1 MKRMIM
7 IALVLALGL
16 SLSVPGLAES
26 ADTGA
31 NMLMGGWQIPAD
43 GTPTEETRDLLN
55 RAFNGIDGNAI
66 EPIAVLGTQLV
77 AGKNTCILCRIT
89 PAVPDAVSYFAVI
102 YVYEDPTGK
111 TTLDMIV
118 ELDPGTIHEAVNY
131 DMYDTG
137 EDGSPDENG

>member
-43 GTPTEETRDLLN
+43 GTPSKETRDLLN

-66 EPIAVLGTQLV
+66 EPIAVLGTQVV

-89 PAVPDAVSYFAVI
+89 PAVPDAVSYYAMI
-102 YVYEDPTGK
+102 YVYEDATGNA
-111 TTLDMIV
+111 TLDMIV

-131 DMYDTG
+131 GMYEMG